1 MQTREAAAQRQQL
14 VASESAKPLGPA
26 LRIPPRPVGGVL
38 LFADRRKKKL
48 PEGSFFERGI
58 PINAAILTRYA
69 RRHNQIFPYPKTCPF
84 AVKLSAQ
91 HRQHDVSPTLL
102 LFASSQ
108 PNGNPFVR

>member
-48 PEGSFFERGI
+48 PEGRGGFLSSAGGRN
-58 PINAAILTRYA
+58 INGSY
-69 RRHNQIFPYPKTCPF
+69 
-84 AVKLSAQ
+84 KLRKLNCALKHAPS
-91 HRQHDVSPTLL
+91 HDQDTDISK
-102 LFASSQ
+102 Q
-108 PNGNPFVR
+108 